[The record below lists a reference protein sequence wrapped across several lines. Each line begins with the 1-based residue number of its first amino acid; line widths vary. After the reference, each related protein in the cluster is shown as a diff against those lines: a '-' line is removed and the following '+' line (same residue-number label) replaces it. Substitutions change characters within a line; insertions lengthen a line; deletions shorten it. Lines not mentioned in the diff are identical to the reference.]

1 MPPPYERAAEP
12 VHGVL
17 DRQAARTENPLGP
30 LERHR
35 IPQRILVEH
44 WTSADHGARAMA
56 LAFATE
62 GTIAAVGDAV
72 YRPLFDLIIGIV
84 AEGQAS
90 GEPTTPLP
98 PGSS

>member
-1 MPPPYERAAEP
+1 
-12 VHGVL
+12 
-17 DRQAARTENPLGP
+17 
-30 LERHR
+30 
-35 IPQRILVEH
+35 
-44 WTSADHGARAMA
+44 MA